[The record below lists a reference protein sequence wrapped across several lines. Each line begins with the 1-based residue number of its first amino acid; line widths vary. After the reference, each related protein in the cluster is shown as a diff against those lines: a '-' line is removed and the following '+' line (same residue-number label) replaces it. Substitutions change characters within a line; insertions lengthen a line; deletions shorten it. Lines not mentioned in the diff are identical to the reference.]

1 MLMGQVTASLQGAGE
16 EQVRETAEVSGTRR
30 PERDREPRGVRGHDG
45 RGGEA
50 TARGPG
56 CAAPAGTAQGSAP
69 ALTPATRGIACLV
82 PPFLTHSPSSPPIWR
97 PSVCSL

>member
-16 EQVRETAEVSGTRR
+16 EQVRETAEVSGARR
-30 PERDREPRGVRGHDG
+30 PERDREPRGHDG

-56 CAAPAGTAQGSAP
+56 CAAPAGTAQGSTP
-69 ALTPATRGIACLV
+69 ALTPATRGSACLV